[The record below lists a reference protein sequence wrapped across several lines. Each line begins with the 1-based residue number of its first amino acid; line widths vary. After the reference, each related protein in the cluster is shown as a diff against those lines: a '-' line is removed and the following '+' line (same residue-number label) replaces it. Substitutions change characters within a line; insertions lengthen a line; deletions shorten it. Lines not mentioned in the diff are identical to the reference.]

1 MADGTTTIDDLQ
13 IEIGAKAQ
21 TANDAID
28 RLVTKLDRLQTSL
41 SKVNG
46 SQLTGLAN
54 GVDRL
59 GKSMQVMNTIKT
71 ADFTRLAT
79 NLTKLGSI
87 NVSALNSSAS
97 SLSHLS
103 RAFNTL
109 GTVSQNT
116 QSVVNMANSLSS
128 LGGARVQR
136 AITNIPLLATAMNN
150 LMVTLSR
157 SPRVSNN
164 VIQLTNALANLTSQG
179 AKVGSAS
186 RSIEKGLNRA
196 NNSATRTSKS
206 FGGLA
211 SAIGKFYATYFL
223 VIRGIKGLYKSIE
236 STADY
241 LEAFNY
247 FNVALGKIGSDWSH
261 QFEQYGYESAEAY
274 ADSFSTRLQSSLKNL
289 SGLQITLDADGNGLL
304 TETGLKN
311 LGLNIQ
317 EITQYA
323 SQLASVTNSVG
334 QVGEVSLAAANSL
347 TKLGADLSSLFNLD
361 YSSVMQN
368 LQSGLIG
375 QSRALYK
382 YGIDITNATLQTY
395 AYELGLEKAVS
406 EMTQAEKMQL
416 RVIAILDQSK
426 VSWGDLANTINSP
439 SNMIRQFKNNLKEV
453 GMVLGQLFIPLMQK
467 VMPVINGV
475 TIALKRL
482 LVSIAGFLGI
492 QLDLSSFGQ
501 GYSNMGEDVDG
512 LTDSLDDAT
521 ASAKKLKTV
530 TLGIDELNINAP
542 QDQSGSSTGGVG
554 GGIDLTDEILKATE
568 EYEKVWND
576 AFSKMENKAQE
587 WANRIE
593 KIFEPLAKPLKDLFK
608 SISIGDWFGAGQN
621 VSNIVSGIFDL
632 FSKAIKKV
640 DWNKLGKNIGK
651 FLAGIDWANIL
662 KSAFRAIGDILQG
675 ILEGYFGSLSV
686 APLETITLSL
696 FSLSRMNFG
705 KLKGLKDAINNLTKL
720 QKVGIGAVTVFSE
733 FKLLEDGF
741 KNIALGS
748 DNFASSLTQVATS
761 AVSASAILFKLFGPA
776 GFLISGITT
785 AVSLLVGFGKAE
797 QEIVERN
804 AGEAIRNALT
814 VPGGMKLED
823 INQKYSELISNVSNG
838 FVRINDSSA
847 NMESTRANIESVWTE
862 IEKIK
867 TQMDAGVISVSDGT
881 AELKRLFEE
890 LSNITNTYIGDIE
903 NSLILA
909 FGDNGAF
916 SKYADDLG
924 LNITD
929 ALVGAFNITGDMK
942 ERVSELALLM
952 SDPNISTEQYIAY
965 QSELASIL
973 GKTDEL
979 EVALNNFSKNVSA
992 IDLSELFDEKGTLNV
1007 DVFKSK
1013 LNELSDTVKSA
1024 NKEIDLAGESIK
1036 GYLNTLMEQA
1046 DTEEEKLAVQQLF
1059 DLVNLSIE
1067 EAKKDVELQANEYG
1081 KTIQTALIENTNNII
1096 KKGLEDGESA
1106 IDIKSFAGIYLNG
1119 VKKATDLIN
1128 DELETA
1134 NLSTD
1139 IFDTLMDELF
1149 YFDTVKVDGYIVS
1162 DSNVETVVAD
1172 NYTDIIQNAI
1182 DGTLNNTQDD
1192 FVNAG
1197 KFSTE
1202 NYAHGLEL
1210 GKSPI
1215 VAKANLISNSAITPF
1230 NSVSNTMKN
1239 VGFNTIGN
1247 FTNGMNESATSLY
1260 SKCNEIVE
1268 NMKNIFKGVNLGINI
1283 GANAI
1288 ISNVNIPQYA
1298 VGGFPEDGLF
1308 MANRNELVG
1317 QFTNGRT
1324 AVANNEQIVEG
1335 IKYGVR
1341 EAVSEILAPYLA
1353 DIARN
1358 TRETA
1363 DKDMSVNIGDREIA
1377 RANARG
1383 QRSLGYALIT

>member
-103 RAFNTL
+103 RAFGTL

-196 NNSATRTSKS
+196 NNSATRASKS

-223 VIRGIKGLYKSIE
+223 VIRGIKGLWKSIE
-236 STADY
+236 GTADY

-289 SGLQITLDADGNGLL
+289 SGLQISVGADGNGLL

-416 RVIAILDQSK
+416 RLIAILDQSK

-542 QDQSGSSTGGVG
+542 QDQSGAST

-576 AFSKMENKAQE
+576 AFANMENKAQE

-593 KIFEPLAKPLKDLFK
+593 KIFEPLSKPLKDLFK

-632 FSKAIKKV
+632 FSEAIKKV
-640 DWNKLGKNIGK
+640 DWEEIGNGIGK
-651 FLAGIDWANIL
+651 FLEGVDWFKVLESVGKFMWDGINASFDLYKGTFDA
-662 KSAFRAIGDILQG
+662 
-675 ILEGYFGSLSV
+675 
-686 APLETITLSL
+686 APLETALITAIAGLS
-696 FSLSRMNFG
+696 FSGVIKVLLG
-705 KLKGLKDAINNLTKL
+705 KLKNVVLSVFAALVTLFTSAEGLIYFFSSASPGMIGQL
-720 QKVGIGAVTVFSE
+720 GIYLE
-733 FKLLEDGF
+733 QLLEGTFLDTKTWTGIPKKINDF
-741 KNIALGS
+741 INGIIDFIGVILEKLALG
-748 DNFASSLTQVATS
+748 L
-761 AVSASAILFKLFGPA
+761 GE
-776 GFLISGITT
+776 
-785 AVSLLVGFGKAE
+785 LLVGLFSFEKTEALWEEIKSNFKAGGIYIFHGIIE
-797 QEIVERN
+797 GLMFIPYMIY
-804 AGEAIRNALT
+804 EAIENVFLTIYNAFCDAIGAHSPAREFIPIGEYIILGI
-814 VPGGMKLED
+814 VK
-823 INQKYSELISNVSNG
+823 G
-838 FVRINDSSA
+838 FVDNIFIFSDTMSNFFENTVSPWFDVKKWANLGSKASFSLLDGISKGFSDKNDEVKGNAKKSGNA
-847 NMESTRANIESVWTE
+847 IV
-862 IEKIK
+862 
-867 TQMDAGVISVSDGT
+867 DG
-881 AELKRLFEE
+881 LL
-890 LSNITNTYIGDIE
+890 
-903 NSLILA
+903 
-909 FGDNGAF
+909 
-916 SKYADDLG
+916 
-924 LNITD
+924 D
-929 ALVGAFNITGDMK
+929 ALNLGENHILNKCNSIVQNMQDIFSNAQIK
-942 ERVSELALLM
+942 
-952 SDPNISTEQYIAY
+952 
-965 QSELASIL
+965 ASI
-973 GKTDEL
+973 G
-979 EVALNNFSKNVSA
+979 
-992 IDLSELFDEKGTLNV
+992 
-1007 DVFKSK
+1007 
-1013 LNELSDTVKSA
+1013 
-1024 NKEIDLAGESIK
+1024 
-1036 GYLNTLMEQA
+1036 
-1046 DTEEEKLAVQQLF
+1046 
-1059 DLVNLSIE
+1059 
-1067 EAKKDVELQANEYG
+1067 
-1081 KTIQTALIENTNNII
+1081 
-1096 KKGLEDGESA
+1096 
-1106 IDIKSFAGIYLNG
+1106 
-1119 VKKATDLIN
+1119 AT
-1128 DELETA
+1128 
-1134 NLSTD
+1134 
-1139 IFDTLMDELF
+1139 
-1149 YFDTVKVDGYIVS
+1149 
-1162 DSNVETVVAD
+1162 
-1172 NYTDIIQNAI
+1172 
-1182 DGTLNNTQDD
+1182 
-1192 FVNAG
+1192 
-1197 KFSTE
+1197 
-1202 NYAHGLEL
+1202 
-1210 GKSPI
+1210 
-1215 VAKANLISNSAITPF
+1215 
-1230 NSVSNTMKN
+1230 
-1239 VGFNTIGN
+1239 
-1247 FTNGMNESATSLY
+1247 
-1260 SKCNEIVE
+1260 
-1268 NMKNIFKGVNLGINI
+1268 I

-1288 ISNVNIPQYA
+1288 ISNINIPQYE
-1298 VGGFPEDGLF
+1298 VGGYPKSASLF
-1308 MANRNELVG
+1308 WANENGVPELVG
-1317 QFTNGRT
+1317 NIGNQT
-1324 AVANNEQIVEG
+1324 AVASGTEITGISTAIYDTSQEEIALLREQNNLLMELL
-1335 IKYGVR
+1335 R
-1341 EAVSEILAPYLA
+1341 
-1353 DIARN
+1353 
-1358 TRETA
+1358 
-1363 DKDMSVNIGDREIA
+1363 KDMSVNIGDREIA

-1383 QRSLGYALIT
+1383 QKSLGYALIT

>member
-116 QSVVNMANSLSS
+116 QSVVNMANALSS

-164 VIQLTNALANLTSQG
+164 VIQLTNALANLASQG
-179 AKVGSAS
+179 ARVGTAS
-186 RSIEKGLNRA
+186 NSIEKGLNRTNRSTTKA
-196 NNSATRTSKS
+196 SKS

-211 SAIGKFYATYFL
+211 SAIGRFYATYFL

-261 QFEQYGYESAEAY
+261 QFEQYGYENAEAY
-274 ADSFSTRLQSSLKNL
+274 AESFSTRLQTELKSL
-289 SGLQITLDADGNGLL
+289 SGIQISIDADGKGLL
-304 TETGLKN
+304 TESGLKN

-382 YGIDITNATLQTY
+382 YGIDITNATLQTK
-395 AYELGLEKAVS
+395 AYELGLSKSVS

-416 RVIAILDQSK
+416 RMLVILQDSK
-426 VSWGDLANTINSP
+426 VAWGDLANTINSP

-501 GYSNMGEDVDG
+501 GYSGLGEDVDG

-521 ASAKKLKTV
+521 ASAKKLKSV

-542 QDQSGSSTGGVG
+542 QEDTGKTTGGVG
-554 GGIDLTDEILKATE
+554 GGIDLTNEILEATS
-568 EYEKVWND
+568 EYEKVWED
-576 AFSKMENKAQE
+576 AFNNMENKAQE
-587 WANRIE
+587 FANKIE
-593 KIFEPLAKPLKDLFK
+593 KIFEPITKPLQNLFK
-608 SISIGDWFGAGQN
+608 NISIGDWFSAGK
-621 VSNIVSGIFDL
+621 NISDVTSGMFDL
-632 FSKAIKKV
+632 FSNAIKKIKWNEIGKKIGEFLKGIEWKNIINSVGNFFETLIDSAV
-640 DWNKLGKNIGK
+640 DSWESSFEVDKIGTVISTAIAGWFAVNKLKINPKIVVGVITWEFSFNIGK
-651 FLAGIDWANIL
+651 KIAEIFSETDAGFEDFTFFGKDGFFKNAFSDLESSFDALGEMYKQPLLASLTSLLTGPMGTAL
-662 KSAFRAIGDILQG
+662 
-675 ILEGYFGSLSV
+675 GSLSSFLNNETVVMFGDWLENSV
-686 APLETITLSL
+686 APWFTVEKWSELGASIPMALTTKWFEFVEWWNASGVKKWIDEKVAPWLTKEKWLELSSGIKIAILEKWTEFTTWWTNNGVSKWFEEKVKPWLTKETWTTALFGIKTAFSDTFKGVANYVIGWLNKIITGIESL
-696 FSLSRMNFG
+696 VNN
-705 KLKGLKDAINNLTKL
+705 AINGL
-720 QKVGIGAVTVFSE
+720 GAI
-733 FKLLEDGF
+733 EDLINEVPGVDVSF
-741 KNIALGS
+741 NV
-748 DNFASSLTQVATS
+748 SSLT
-761 AVSASAILFKLFGPA
+761 LP
-776 GFLISGITT
+776 
-785 AVSLLVGFGKAE
+785 
-797 QEIVERN
+797 
-804 AGEAIRNALT
+804 
-814 VPGGMKLED
+814 
-823 INQKYSELISNVSNG
+823 
-838 FVRINDSSA
+838 RIP
-847 NMESTRANIESVWTE
+847 
-862 IEKIK
+862 
-867 TQMDAGVISVSDGT
+867 
-881 AELKRLFEE
+881 
-890 LSNITNTYIGDIE
+890 TY
-903 NSLILA
+903 
-909 FGDNGAF
+909 
-916 SKYADDLG
+916 
-924 LNITD
+924 
-929 ALVGAFNITGDMK
+929 
-942 ERVSELALLM
+942 
-952 SDPNISTEQYIAY
+952 Q
-965 QSELASIL
+965 
-973 GKTDEL
+973 
-979 EVALNNFSKNVSA
+979 
-992 IDLSELFDEKGTLNV
+992 
-1007 DVFKSK
+1007 
-1013 LNELSDTVKSA
+1013 
-1024 NKEIDLAGESIK
+1024 
-1036 GYLNTLMEQA
+1036 
-1046 DTEEEKLAVQQLF
+1046 
-1059 DLVNLSIE
+1059 
-1067 EAKKDVELQANEYG
+1067 
-1081 KTIQTALIENTNNII
+1081 
-1096 KKGLEDGESA
+1096 
-1106 IDIKSFAGIYLNG
+1106 
-1119 VKKATDLIN
+1119 
-1128 DELETA
+1128 
-1134 NLSTD
+1134 
-1139 IFDTLMDELF
+1139 
-1149 YFDTVKVDGYIVS
+1149 
-1162 DSNVETVVAD
+1162 
-1172 NYTDIIQNAI
+1172 
-1182 DGTLNNTQDD
+1182 
-1192 FVNAG
+1192 
-1197 KFSTE
+1197 
-1202 NYAHGLEL
+1202 
-1210 GKSPI
+1210 
-1215 VAKANLISNSAITPF
+1215 
-1230 NSVSNTMKN
+1230 
-1239 VGFNTIGN
+1239 
-1247 FTNGMNESATSLY
+1247 
-1260 SKCNEIVE
+1260 
-1268 NMKNIFKGVNLGINI
+1268 
-1283 GANAI
+1283 
-1288 ISNVNIPQYA
+1288 

-1308 MANRNELVG
+1308 MANHNELVG
-1317 QFTNGRT
+1317 QFSNGRT
-1324 AVANNEQIVEG
+1324 AVANNDQIVDG

-1341 EAVSEILAPYLA
+1341 EAVAEILAPYLA
-1353 DIARN
+1353 DIAQN

-1363 DKDMSVNIGDREIA
+1363 DKDLSVNIGDRDIA